1 MRICSRMQYAP
12 SPTWMPS
19 SIVLNISRIRSC
31 WILVVE
37 RAFSAYSQVR
47 IIHLLEA
54 RAGAKHVYAI
64 ERAGIFQHSRNIIK
78 ANGLE
83 DRITVINGKV
93 EEVELPVE
101 KVDTIIS
108 EWMGYFLIYESM
120 LDTVLFA
127 RDKWLKP
134 NGMLLPD
141 KATMFIAGIEDE
153 QYYYNTSVSLHTNIE
168 LLGFSVWL
176 QHENLEGNVTEDS
189 SYLHGRSRLY
199 RHR

>member
-1 MRICSRMQYAP
+1 
-12 SPTWMPS
+12 
-19 SIVLNISRIRSC
+19 
-31 WILVVE
+31 
-37 RAFSAYSQVR
+37 
-47 IIHLLEA
+47 LEA

-153 QYYYNTSVSLHTNIE
+153 QYYYNTSVSLRTNIE